1 MSHPIRCLSTL
12 QSDVFLLNSH
22 PGLFTVTQK
31 SSACTASLYG
41 HPLSRSYGVIL
52 PSSLKR
58 VISSALPYSGYLPV
72 SGYGTNSYDAFLRAF
87 LGSLALVP
95 SPLTYRRLPSSLTP
109 HFCGATD
116 KNEDVQHFAHLA
128 FCVLLRYNAH
138 SWCRNI
144 NLLSIAYAFR
154 PRLRID

>member
-12 QSDVFLLNSH
+12 HSDVFLLNSH
-22 PGLFTVTQK
+22 PGLFTVTHK
-31 SSACTASLYG
+31 GSPCAGSPHG

-52 PSSLKR
+52 PSSLER
-58 VISSALPYSGYLPV
+58 VLSSVLPFSGYLPV
-72 SGYGTNSYDAFLRAF
+72 SDYGTSSYETLLEVF
-87 LGSLALVP
+87 LGSRALMP

-128 FCVLLRYNAH
+128 FCVILEYNVH
-138 SWCRNI
+138 SRCWNI
-144 NLLSIAYAFR
+144 NQLSIAYAFR